1 MRSFIVVAAAG
12 CAAVSIGVW
21 LTIVANSPSR
31 IASISSTPALPA
43 PISIWEMHNQAHLEF
58 LPVQGI
64 EDQTTVFV
72 EAKR

>member
-1 MRSFIVVAAAG
+1 
-12 CAAVSIGVW
+12 
-21 LTIVANSPSR
+21 
-31 IASISSTPALPA
+31 LPA